1 MDHGIRREDSGMT
14 GVSEYVGWLDDEW
27 NQVLDQS
34 QPIVRCR
41 DCKHY
46 DIEERCCWFFAYY
59 EEVGENEWE
68 RVPFEIEPT
77 GFCVRGERRD
87 A

>member
-1 MDHGIRREDSGMT
+1 MSVEHI
-14 GVSEYVGWLDDEW
+14 SEYIYTSNGEPLVNECGE
-27 NQVLDQS
+27 VYIARF
-34 QPIVRCR
+34 PKIVRCR